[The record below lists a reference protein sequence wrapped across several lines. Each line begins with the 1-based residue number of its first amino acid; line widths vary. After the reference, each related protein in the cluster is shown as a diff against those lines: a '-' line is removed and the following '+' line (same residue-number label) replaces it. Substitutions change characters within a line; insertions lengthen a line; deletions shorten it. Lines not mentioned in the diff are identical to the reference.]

1 MVKFIEKVFL
11 EDFLI
16 QEDFISVGFIFIKFE
31 DLLVDRYGMFNIFL
45 EFSKGINILG
55 VILIE
60 INYYNVF

>member
-31 DLLVDRYGMFNIFL
+31 DLLVDRYGMFNIFF

-55 VILIE
+55 VILME